1 MSIVLSLCHEHNSML
16 PLFGLIK
23 SVFVNEMNKPFAIC
37 NQFNTLY
44 FDDHYQSYNVTLTN
58 SLICICLED
67 LEIIYPTHHCSIS
80 NGLLFI
86 PLKL

>member
-1 MSIVLSLCHEHNSML
+1 MTIILSVCQEHNSML

-23 SVFVNEMNKPFAIC
+23 SVFVDEMNKPFAIC
-37 NQFNTLY
+37 NQFNTLC
-44 FDDHYQSYNVTLTN
+44 FDEHNQSYNVTLTN

-67 LEIIYPTHHCSIS
+67 LESIYPTHNCSIS